1 MQKPPVQP
9 VPIAPQPY
17 RPTQQIMLWT
27 WGATNAKKTDRN
39 DPTERKN
46 WLKLTLSSEKG
57 MVFVEGS
64 ELNTIEKGYCDF
76 NDTLCQIKKYSA
88 SIKTQPYFRQWVEY
102 VKIKEPQNVVPE
114 PESIADNTE
123 MQL

>member
-1 MQKPPVQP
+1 MSKPPVQP

-27 WGATNAKKTDRN
+27 WPVKTG
-39 DPTERKN
+39 EKKN

-57 MVFVEGS
+57 MVFVEGC
-64 ELNTIEKGYCDF
+64 ELNTVPKGYCDF
-76 NDTLCQIKKYSA
+76 NDTLHQIKKYTA
-88 SIKTQPYFRQWVEY
+88 EVKQQPYFRQWVEY
-102 VKIKEPQNVVPE
+102 VNIQEPQMNLVPE
-114 PESIADNTE
+114 PERVAE